1 MNHYSLGLTDR
12 DRVDNAF
19 GGGFPTGS
27 VVLIEGVDGAGKS
40 VISQRCLYGMLT
52 EGTSVGYLST
62 ELTSGKFIDQ
72 MHSLNYDVVP
82 YLLNGRLLFF
92 RAPIETAT
100 AEPAPLLSRLVNA
113 TALWQADVV
122 YIDSFGA
129 LFRNDSLVAAA
140 AETDNVD
147 RVMDQLVRRFTQVT
161 EGETTIVLT
170 TGPHAI
176 SEDAAASLRSV
187 VDVLLELE
195 TNAVGQ
201 DIRRSIRVKR
211 FAGMQRPVD
220 DTIGFS
226 VQQGRGLTIESRT
239 IA

>member
-1 MNHYSLGLTDR
+1 
-12 DRVDNAF
+12 
-19 GGGFPTGS
+19 
-27 VVLIEGVDGAGKS
+27 
-40 VISQRCLYGMLT
+40 
-52 EGTSVGYLST
+52 
-62 ELTSGKFIDQ
+62 
-72 MHSLNYDVVP
+72 
-82 YLLNGRLLFF
+82 
-92 RAPIETAT
+92 
-100 AEPAPLLSRLVNA
+100 
-113 TALWQADVV
+113 
-122 YIDSFGA
+122 
-129 LFRNDSLVAAA
+129 
-140 AETDNVD
+140 
-147 RVMDQLVRRFTQVT
+147 
-161 EGETTIVLT
+161 VLT

-176 SEDAAASLRSV
+176 PEAAAASLRRV